1 MLVDF
6 GTKVEMQFAKL
17 VRTILNLLVGSDFF
31 SRPFSQNKALVKPNL
46 MNLSHLS
53 NPLKTGFS

>member
-31 SRPFSQNKALVKPNL
+31 SRPFSQNKVF
-46 MNLSHLS
+46 S
-53 NPLKTGFS
+53 KTEKK